1 MDVIIVSLGH
11 LLTHI
16 SHAMQRNPAIKP
28 FTTISPRMPNSR
40 RLAKFP
46 AACHIRGG
54 LQIRG
59 SGGHADVIIVS
70 LGHLL
75 TQISHVMQRN
85 PAIKPFL
92 ANLRHNAKIWRDAKF
107 CNCQFL
113 ATSSLEGYRTADT
126 SLNKYPNGRHHTE
139 WIQDK
144 I

>member
-46 AACHIRGG
+46 AACHICGG
-54 LQIRG
+54 LQIRA
-59 SGGHADVIIVS
+59 SGGDVDVIIVS

-75 TQISHVMQRN
+75 TQISHVMQRI
-85 PAIKPFL
+85 PEIEPFL
-92 ANLRHNAKIWRDAKF
+92 VILSGMPYSWQHAKF
-107 CNCQFL
+107 GK
-113 ATSSLEGYRTADT
+113 TSSLGRYRTADI
-126 SLNKYPNGRHHTE
+126 SLIKYPNGRYHTE
-139 WIQDK
+139 LIQNN